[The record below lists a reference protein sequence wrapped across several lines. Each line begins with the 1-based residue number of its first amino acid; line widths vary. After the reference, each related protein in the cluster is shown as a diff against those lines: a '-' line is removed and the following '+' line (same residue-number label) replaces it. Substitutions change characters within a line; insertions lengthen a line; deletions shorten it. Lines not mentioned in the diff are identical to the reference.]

1 MKLAKRLVSVALAL
15 LMAFSCFSLLASA
28 ADSNDIK
35 LEFKFYREVSET
47 VVGDDGEETT
57 VTKWIPTTKVAR
69 GETIKARLF
78 VDTNYAAASSALFW
92 MYPENFLTLDTST
105 LIPDSAAGNN
115 KMPLNTTAG
124 SAVVDGEWD
133 IRVVYGTDGAEG
145 KAHDLTCDGSCIGDS
160 YPPYVDISE
169 FDGYDWFYNS
179 ISGDTAQ
186 DLSSGTEGVDKYGDK
201 YWLYE
206 LTFTVNEN
214 ATADDN
220 GYIKMHP
227 SSIMSMP
234 DYEYS
239 IGHIA
244 KSPDGDGAPFTENL
258 VFPYSEDFN
267 WDLSALTADENLLT
281 VDQTVRF
288 VNGEHGSVASKSID
302 GYIGDKVAVPAVT
315 ADAGY
320 ELAGWE
326 LGTVVRDEETGEI
339 VYDEETGEVVGDFT
353 SAKTFRLTETA
364 PEGDTTSVYIGDFVV
379 PYEET
384 VLRPVYKTTTAPT
397 STYTVNTYVM
407 DEDGKWSDDP
417 TSTDSTKTGNVG
429 SDAKYTFDAAANEGF
444 YVDEAK
450 STAGL
455 KTTVTKDDT
464 DVINVYLARKAQTVK
479 YVDEDGNAIADLGG
493 TYYYGKTYDVAAKV
507 DKAGYDWAG
516 WVVDGA
522 VYEEA
527 TATAKPATDGEEV
540 TYKASYTAADN
551 KVIINAVYNDVQA
564 GALATKPFEISAAKG
579 YEIKTGYTVKIVD
592 ELPKEGEEEA
602 NVTYVLKSD
611 LNVEHYHLV
620 DGQLLEI
627 AVADDGNAVLNLNYE
642 VNEYTV
648 KFLDEDGK
656 TEIESFTEPY
666 LTEIEAPEAT
676 DKTAVGKNFVEW
688 IGGEESLQP
697 YDPIIVKGDATY
709 TAKYESEEIYV
720 TYIADGDAPA
730 SFTEPAEKAYNYDD
744 TFTLEPVAPVKGY
757 TFSGWKVTGHAS
769 YDAETGVYTVG
780 TEPIEITGTWTHDL
794 YTVTFYLDEGM
805 TKKFGEKQYHYD
817 EAIVGDTPAPED
829 ILGYKFEGWTYE
841 DEKGNVLTSA
851 KMPEGDVTATPML
864 TSYTVTFYDVY
875 DTSVDTLTDIANVT
889 SDLLPDM
896 AENEADNNY
905 DFVEWRVGS
914 VDGAKATYPMPV
926 TSDIDLYAYGTVD
939 FIYYKDRNEKGEPV
953 DEYKKYTFAFGHVI
967 TADDIADLTEP
978 TKTGH
983 AFDGWDNEALGLAE
997 GHNLAVAQWT
1007 PNNYTA
1013 TFNAVNGELAGAFD
1027 GGETTKTVENIKFGT
1042 KFTFA
1047 DVPVLAGYTFAYWS
1061 EDGVTEDE
1069 LVMDKEDKTYTAV
1082 YTPNGEAK
1090 YTVEIY
1096 LMDAEGK
1103 YPTTANKTDTSK
1115 SDIIGTVVSAD
1126 HADYTDIIDD
1136 FYSADTSEDA
1146 GNVTS
1151 ETLAA
1156 TGTTL
1161 KLYYARAKYA
1171 VTVDGEPAD
1180 EVYHGGTFTAP
1191 AAPGAAEGKEFAG
1204 WLVGDKT
1211 YKAGDP
1217 IEVTGATALTAQWND
1232 LKYTVTFKNAEGGEI
1247 SKVEN
1252 VLHGST
1258 LTAEQIAAAEDALPS
1273 LEGKGLKYTGWDA
1286 DTAAAIT
1293 ADTVI
1298 AATTAKETY
1307 TIKFVT
1313 GVDGLTVADLPV
1325 TFGDDITAKVESLAT
1340 EGLNFKRWVTDLD
1353 TKEAASMAI
1362 ADLGDDGAVV
1372 TYYAYWTANITFVDG
1387 DATETKELDKGA
1399 NISANAPTFAGKGAD
1414 YEAGVWYTEADGKG
1428 DALAADA
1435 VVTANAT
1442 YYAYYAP
1449 KTNIAYSVEI
1459 YEEKLA
1465 ADKVEGES
1473 EYALVKTIA
1482 ITDATAGASALYNA
1496 DREGFIFKNN
1506 EPAAPVAASGLVVK
1520 AYYDR
1525 VDDITITVDNE
1536 SKDYEY
1542 GAVLNPAV
1550 PETTEGQEFDKW
1562 VDKDGNEV
1570 KVPVTI
1576 TEDMDGLEITAT
1588 YKYVITFI
1596 GFDGVAVV
1604 EAEAQPEGELIVAPA
1619 APGVADYTFQ
1629 GWYTAANGAGTKLDP
1644 AADKVTGVATY
1655 YAYYTA
1661 DENISYTV
1669 EIYEEKLEADKVAGE
1684 SEYALAATITVMDAK
1699 AGESALYNEARTGFT
1714 YEKNEPAAP
1723 VVASGLVVKAY
1734 YTRDLVNVTVNGEDK
1749 EIEYGTE
1756 ISEPTPTP
1764 PAGQEFDKWV
1774 DENNNEITKWPVIA
1788 EEGTE
1793 IKPVY
1798 KNSNIMITFKDG
1810 DKVVSEG
1817 EQTFGDELAL
1827 YAYAPVGYTF
1837 EGWYTDAGLTN
1848 KVEDGALVP
1857 ATATTYYAKTTVQ
1870 SFSLSFVVDNAA
1882 VEGYPTTV
1890 DYGTAI
1896 VAPAHPDKT
1905 AEGLIFAGWFDADG
1919 EKLVA
1924 TMPAKDVVYTA
1935 RYTLDTEPVTYT
1947 IEIYHMTL
1955 DGKDYEL
1962 SGSSEAYATI
1972 GTEQS
1977 VKPGNVKGFT
1987 FNEEKSNTKDTV
1999 TADGK
2004 MVLSIYYARN
2014 LYTASFDGEE
2024 YPVFYGANL
2033 PKVDAPEAAEGKT
2046 FAGWVETTSGKKDT
2060 EYGVMPDS
2068 DLVFESTWTEAV
2080 YTITYVVNG
2089 EVKDPVEYVCGA
2101 KVETPDTPTADGMKF
2116 TGWSPEVPDVMP
2128 AKNLIIVAK
2137 FEPNVYNVTF
2147 TVDGKVFDKK
2157 VVEYDDEIVLPA
2169 TEPIKDNFV
2178 FTGWAGYTE
2187 GMKMPDEDLTFEA
2200 SFDRVKVMLIP
2211 KNDTC
2216 TTVIDRAG
2224 GTVDDYVEGE
2234 SVWYVYGLKEKLKE
2248 SVLLSDYIAVQGDG
2262 RIEIAYRQKDDGST
2276 YAPYTGTGTVI
2287 NVYDN
2292 VTGELVESFYIV
2304 IFGDV
2309 NGDSYI
2315 HAADAAVVNDE
2326 ALMANGFDNL
2336 WSVEGFA
2343 GYKPYMLKAAN
2354 LDGDQIITSTDT
2366 ALIKNSALGIS
2377 KIDQTAAAVID
2388 L

>member
-35 LEFKFYREVSET
+35 LEFKFYRAVSET
-47 VVGDDGEETT
+47 VVGSDGVETT
-57 VTKWIPTTKVAR
+57 TTKWIPTTKVAK

-92 MYPENFLTLDTST
+92 MYPENFLTLDYTT
-105 LIPDSAAGNN
+105 LTYDGASYDY
-115 KMPLNTTAG
+115 KMPLNTAAG
-124 SAVVDGEWD
+124 SAVVEGAWD
-133 IRVVYGTDGAEG
+133 IRVVPGTEGGEG

-160 YPPYVDISE
+160 YEPYVYLSE
-169 FDGYDWFYNS
+169 FEGFDWFYNS
-179 ISGDTAQ
+179 VSGDSAQ
-186 DLSSGTEGVDKYGDK
+186 TLSSGTEGVDKYGDK

-239 IGHIA
+239 IGHITKQPA
-244 KSPDGDGAPFTENL
+244 GDGGSITDGI
-258 VFPYSEDFN
+258 VYPYSEDFN
-267 WDLSALTADENLLT
+267 WDLSALEAKENLLS
-281 VDQTVRF
+281 VDQDVVF
-288 VNGEHGSVASKSID
+288 VAGDNGTLSGTTSYT
-302 GYIGDKVAVPAVT
+302 GYIGDALSTIDGFAVPTVT
-315 ADAGY
+315 ANAGY
-320 ELAGWE
+320 KLTGWQV
-326 LGTVVRDEETGEI
+326 GTAVLNEETEEEEI
-339 VYDEETGEVVGDFT
+339 TYSDTVITDPSAYVVDYDKTVLKAVYETTAEP
-353 SAKTFRLTETA
+353 TA
-364 PEGDTTSVYIGDFVV
+364 P
-379 PYEET
+379 
-384 VLRPVYKTTTAPT
+384 
-397 STYTVNTYVM
+397 YTVNVYEM
-407 DEDGKWSDDP
+407 DVEGNYPADP
-417 TSTDSTKTGNVG
+417 TVVPDTVGNVNAEVTYTPDLG
-429 SDAKYTFDAAANEGF
+429 DAF
-444 YVDEAK
+444 YVDDK

-455 KTTVTKDDT
+455 KTTVTEDDT

-479 YVDEDGNAIADLGG
+479 YVDENGDAIADLGG

-507 DKAGYDWAG
+507 DKDGYDWAG

-522 VYEEA
+522 VYTEA
-527 TATAKPATDGEEV
+527 TATAQPATDGEEV

-564 GALATKPFEISAAKG
+564 GAQATTPFEISAAKG

-620 DGQLLEI
+620 DGQTLEI
-627 AVADDGNAVLNLNYE
+627 AVADDGNAVLNLNYD

-688 IGGEESLQP
+688 VGDDGSTLLE
-697 YDPIIVKGDATY
+697 YDPLTVKKNVTY
-709 TAKYESEEIYV
+709 TASYENEEIYV
-720 TYIADGDAPA
+720 TYIADGEAPEG
-730 SFTEPAEKAYNYDD
+730 FTEPAEKAYNYGD
-744 TFTLEPVAPVKGY
+744 TFTLAPVTPETGY
-757 TFSGWKVTGHAS
+757 TFSGWTVTGHAS
-769 YDAETGVYTVG
+769 YDAATGVYTVG
-780 TEPIEITGTWTHDL
+780 TDPIEITGTWTHDL
-794 YTVTFYLDEGM
+794 YTITYYLDEGM
-805 TKKFGEKQYHYD
+805 TKKFGEKQYYYD
-817 EAIVGDTPAPED
+817 DPIVSDTPAQTD
-829 ILGYKFEGWTYE
+829 ILGYAFDGWAFE
-841 DEKGNVLTSA
+841 DEDGNVIT
-851 KMPEGDVTATPML
+851 TATMPAKNLIATASL
-864 TSYTVTFYDVY
+864 TAYTVTFYDVY
-875 DTSVDTLTDIANVT
+875 ETSVEQFTDIANVT
-889 SDLLPDM
+889 ADILPDM
-896 AENEADNNY
+896 SENEADNNY

-939 FIYYKDRNEKGEPV
+939 FIYYKDRNDNGEPV
-953 DEYKKYTFAFGHVI
+953 DEYKKYTFAFGHEI

-978 TKTGH
+978 TKTGYS
-983 AFDGWDNEALGLAE
+983 FDGWDNDAIGLAE
-997 GHNLAVAQWT
+997 GHNLAVAQWK
-1007 PNNYTA
+1007 PNSYTA
-1013 TFNAVNGELAGAFD
+1013 TFNAVNGEYAGAFED
-1027 GGETTKTVENIKFGT
+1027 GAATKTKENIEFNT
-1042 KFTFA
+1042 EFTFT

-1061 EDGVTEDE
+1061 EDGVTEAE
-1069 LVMDKEDKTYTAV
+1069 LVMNKEDKTYVAV
-1082 YTPNGEAK
+1082 YTKNGDAE
-1090 YTVEIY
+1090 YIVELY
-1096 LMDAEGK
+1096 LMDAEGN
-1103 YPTTANKTDTSK
+1103 YPETTDKFAKESGT
-1115 SDIIGTVVSAD
+1115 IGTEVSAA
-1126 HADYTDIIDD
+1126 HADYTAIIDD
-1136 FYSADTSEDA
+1136 FYSADTTSEAAD
-1146 GNVTS
+1146 NVTS
-1151 ETLAA
+1151 ATLAA

-1171 VTVDGEPAD
+1171 VTVDGAVAG
-1180 EVYHGGTFTAP
+1180 EVYHGGTFVAP
-1191 AAPGAAEGKEFAG
+1191 AAPEAAEGKEFAG

-1217 IEVTGATALTAQWND
+1217 IEVTSAIELKAQWND
-1232 LKYTVTFKNAEGGEI
+1232 LKYTVTFNNAEGNEI

-1258 LTAEQIAAAEDALPS
+1258 LTADQIAAAEAALPS
-1273 LEGKGLKYTGWDA
+1273 LEGQGLKYTGWDA
-1286 DTAAAIT
+1286 DTAAAIK

-1298 AATTAKETY
+1298 TATTAKENY
-1307 TIKFVT
+1307 TVKFVT

-1325 TFGDDITAKVESLAT
+1325 TYGEDITAKVETLTAD
-1340 EGLNFKRWVTDLD
+1340 GLNFKSWVADLD
-1353 TKEAASMAI
+1353 TKEAAAMNI
-1362 ADLGDDGAVV
+1362 ADLGDDGASV

-1387 DATETKELDKGA
+1387 DVTETKELDKGA

-1435 VVTANAT
+1435 VAEANAI

-1459 YEEKLA
+1459 YEEKLEA
-1465 ADKVEGES
+1465 NKVDGES
-1473 EYALVKTIA
+1473 EYALVATIPV
-1482 ITDATAGASALYNA
+1482 DGATAGTSALYNA

-1506 EPAAPVAASGLVVK
+1506 DPAAPVVASGLVVK

-1525 VDDITITVDNE
+1525 VDDITITVDGTP
-1536 SKDYEY
+1536 KDYEY
-1542 GAVLNPAV
+1542 GAQLNPAD

-1570 KVPVTI
+1570 KVPATV

-1596 GFDGVAVV
+1596 GFDGVTPV
-1604 EAEAQPEGELIVAPA
+1604 EAEAQPEGELIAVPA
-1619 APGVADYTFQ
+1619 APAVTDYTFQ
-1629 GWYTAANGAGTKLDP
+1629 GWYTAADGAGDKLDT
-1644 AADKVTGVATY
+1644 AADNVTGVATY

-1661 DENISYTV
+1661 DTNISYTV

-1684 SEYALAATITVMDAK
+1684 SEYALAETITIKDAT
-1699 AGESALYNEARTGFT
+1699 AGTSALYNAERTGFT

-1723 VVASGLVVKAY
+1723 VAASGLVVKAY
-1734 YTRDLVNVTVNGEDK
+1734 YTRNLVNVTVNGEDK
-1749 EIEYGTE
+1749 QVEYGTE
-1756 ISEPTPTP
+1756 ISKPTATP

-1774 DENNNEITKWPVIA
+1774 DEDNNEITSWPVIA
-1788 EEGTE
+1788 EEGTV
-1793 IKPVY
+1793 IAPVY
-1798 KNSNIMITFKDG
+1798 KNSEIMITFKDG

-1817 EQTFGDELAL
+1817 TQTFGNELAL

-1837 EGWYTDAGLTN
+1837 EGWYTDAALTD

-1857 ATATTYYAKTTVQ
+1857 ATATTYYAKTTVK
-1870 SFSLSFVVDNAA
+1870 SFSLSFVVDDET
-1882 VEGYPTTV
+1882 VEGYPKTV

-1896 VAPAHPDKT
+1896 VAPEHPDKT
-1905 AEGLIFAGWFDADG
+1905 AEGYIFAGWFDADG
-1919 EKLVA
+1919 DKLA
-1924 TMPAKDVVYTA
+1924 STTTMPEKDVVYTA
-1935 RYTLDTEPVTYT
+1935 LYTLDTEPVTYT

-1955 DGKDYEL
+1955 DGTDYEL
-1962 SGSSEAYATI
+1962 SGSSEAKATI
-1972 GTEQS
+1972 GIEQS
-1977 VKPGNVKGFT
+1977 VNPGNVKGFT
-1987 FNEEKSNTKDTV
+1987 VNNTLSNLKDTV

-2004 MVLSIYYARN
+2004 MVLSIYFARN
-2014 LYTASFDGEE
+2014 LYTASFDGTE
-2024 YPVFYGANL
+2024 YEVFYGATL
-2033 PKVDAPEAAEGKT
+2033 PEVDAPEAEEGKA

-2060 EYGVMPDS
+2060 EYGAMPDS

-2080 YTITYVVNG
+2080 YTITYVVDG
-2089 EVKDPVEYVCGA
+2089 EVKEPVEYVYGE
-2101 KVETPDTPTADGMKF
+2101 KVETPETPTATGMKF
-2116 TGWSPEVPDVMP
+2116 DGWSPEVPKEMP

-2137 FEPNVYNVTF
+2137 FVPNVYTVTF
-2147 TVDGKVFDKK
+2147 KVDGEVYDKK
-2157 VVEYDDEIVLPA
+2157 VIEYDDDIVLPA
-2169 TEPIKDNFV
+2169 TEPTKDNYD

-2187 GMKMPDEDLTFEA
+2187 GMKMPAENLTFEA

-2216 TTVIDRAG
+2216 TTKIDRAG

-2234 SVWYVYGLKEKLKE
+2234 SVWYVYGLKTKLKE
-2248 SVLLSDYIAVQGDG
+2248 SVLLSEYIDVQGDG
-2262 RIEIAYRQKDDGST
+2262 RIEIEYRKKDDGST
-2276 YAPYTGTGTVI
+2276 FAPYTGTGTVI

-2292 VTGELVESFYIV
+2292 VSGELVESFYIV
-2304 IFGDV
+2304 IFGDLD
-2309 NGDSYI
+2309 GDSYI
-2315 HAADAAVVNDE
+2315 KSGDAAIADAE
-2326 ALMANGFDNL
+2326 ALMANGLDNL
-2336 WSVEGFA
+2336 WSIEGLA

-2354 LDGDQIITSTDT
+2354 LDDDQIITSTDT

-2377 KIDQTAAAVID
+2377 TIDQTAAAVID